1 MAKHT
6 GKGKTARMM
15 RRIAATVCLVALTL
29 FLVSAAGSAA
39 LYFRWIERLQIMPL
53 ALASAFMTLLFWLVF
68 TFVFGRI
75 YCSVICPMGALM
87 DIFARLPRLGRHR
100 LIKRPYH
107 YCTANNNLRY
117 SWLALIIVTMSLG
130 STVVITLFDP
140 YSAYST
146 IISNAFELLTDG
158 KMIIGTLSG
167 IAVAGVT
174 LAVVATVA
182 ALSGRTIC
190 NSFCPVGAAL
200 SIPAR
205 YSLYGIDINTDLC
218 IGCNRC
224 VDVCKAHCINPSA
237 HSVDTSRCIICFN
250 CLDSCQTGAISY
262 TSRRHRLSTPLM
274 MPKAKT
280 SASIDAPQK

>member
-29 FLVSAAGSAA
+29 FLVSAVGSAA

-100 LIKRPYH
+100 LIKRSYH

-280 SASIDAPQK
+280 SASIDATQK